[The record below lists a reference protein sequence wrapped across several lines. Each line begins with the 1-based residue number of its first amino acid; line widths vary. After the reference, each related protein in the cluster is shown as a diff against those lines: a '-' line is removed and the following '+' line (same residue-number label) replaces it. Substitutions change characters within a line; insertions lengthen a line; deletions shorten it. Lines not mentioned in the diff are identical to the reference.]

1 VEVCHEPV
9 EDEVVQQVEL
19 HERIMCIMNIW
30 AFMQPYLPASIGQKV
45 SGARL

>member
-9 EDEVVQQVEL
+9 EAEVVQQVEI

-30 AFMQPYLPASIGQKV
+30 AFLQPYRPASIEQKV